1 MTPTVAIL
9 NIPCLDP
16 NPLEFV
22 RLELEQVF
30 NDHHRAEIV
39 LDLERMDEN
48 VLASPLSK
56 SALINEKIILDIQE
70 GEDMVGSYTFSG
82 LITDVQIE
90 LDSGN
95 HGLMYI
101 YAASPTIELERGR
114 MLQTFSDT
122 DLSGIV
128 GDVTKGLIRLRI
140 YKKPRYT
147 SPVKF
152 SMQFRETDFQ
162 YLRRLAWMYGEK
174 FFYTG
179 EELVFGNHPALP
191 TAKVTYD
198 LDLKKVRI
206 CTKLVANTFQQYYHS
221 VDFEKSAFE
230 HTLSE
235 GGTFAGEASAK
246 SDMLNLS
253 CKPDL
258 PLEVPV
264 FDEGGLQQITK
275 MRKERTFTDMY
286 HVRGETKLH
295 KVRIGGLLE
304 VDFGKLKVDDSLGR
318 LRVLKVRHV
327 FDEQNRYHNEFEA
340 VTDKFD
346 RIPFPGMEVPV
357 AHAIPARVSG
367 NEDPEGLGKI
377 QVKFDF
383 EDKYCDYWMPVM
395 MPEAGG
401 PENRGYIFVPE
412 IGDKVLVAFFEGNPE
427 FPFVMGSMFHGK
439 NGKGIGGGAG
449 NHIKSM
455 RDKAGS
461 EVVLNTEDGSITIKD
476 KNGSD
481 STVTFDG

>member
-1 MTPTVAIL
+1 MSIFAELFIVMLIIEPKKYNLMTPTVAIL

-90 LDSGN
+90 LDRGN

-162 YLRRLAWMYGEK
+162 YLRRLA
-174 FFYTG
+174 
-179 EELVFGNHPALP
+179 
-191 TAKVTYD
+191 
-198 LDLKKVRI
+198 
-206 CTKLVANTFQQYYHS
+206 
-221 VDFEKSAFE
+221 
-230 HTLSE
+230 
-235 GGTFAGEASAK
+235 
-246 SDMLNLS
+246 
-253 CKPDL
+253 
-258 PLEVPV
+258 
-264 FDEGGLQQITK
+264 
-275 MRKERTFTDMY
+275 
-286 HVRGETKLH
+286 
-295 KVRIGGLLE
+295 
-304 VDFGKLKVDDSLGR
+304 
-318 LRVLKVRHV
+318 
-327 FDEQNRYHNEFEA
+327 
-340 VTDKFD
+340 
-346 RIPFPGMEVPV
+346 
-357 AHAIPARVSG
+357 
-367 NEDPEGLGKI
+367 
-377 QVKFDF
+377 
-383 EDKYCDYWMPVM
+383 
-395 MPEAGG
+395 
-401 PENRGYIFVPE
+401 
-412 IGDKVLVAFFEGNPE
+412 
-427 FPFVMGSMFHGK
+427 
-439 NGKGIGGGAG
+439 
-449 NHIKSM
+449 
-455 RDKAGS
+455 
-461 EVVLNTEDGSITIKD
+461 
-476 KNGSD
+476 
-481 STVTFDG
+481 